1 MNMLVLTNRLPTRG
15 PTNGTP
21 DRLPIAEQGAELAD
35 LGLVLMDMSFRTIA
49 FDRGAATILSDL
61 QGPGMQHA
69 PSFSI
74 PPEIQKA
81 IRDSRLG
88 DLPDVKVRLHM
99 GSRDYKC
106 HAFLVK
112 SHSDSLPHEMVVLHL
127 ERDSSPA
134 DRVTD
139 LSAEYQLTAREQEA
153 LRGIAM
159 GLTSKELADRME
171 ISPGTVKS
179 FLRMIMI
186 KLGVRTRGAIL
197 AKLIEYNGA
206 K

>member
-1 MNMLVLTNRLPTRG
+1 MNMLVLTNRIPPRG
-15 PTNGTP
+15 PSNGVP
-21 DRLPIAEQGAELAD
+21 ERVSVAEQGAEPAD
-35 LGLVLMDMSFRTIA
+35 LGLVLMDMSFKAIA
-49 FDRGAATILSDL
+49 LDRGAATILGDL
-61 QGPGMQHA
+61 QGSGVQHA

-74 PPEIQKA
+74 PSEVQKA

-88 DLPDVKVRLHM
+88 DLPDVKVRLHL

-112 SHSDSLPHEMVVLHL
+112 SQSDSLPHEIVVLHL

-134 DRVTD
+134 DRVTE
-139 LSAEYQLTAREQEA
+139 LSAEYQLTTREQEA
-153 LRGIAM
+153 LRGIAL

-197 AKLIEYNGA
+197 AKLIEYKGV